1 MGHRSAPRVPGT
13 ARWTRWLAPILLVLI
28 GSGCSE
34 GAPTDAFELSGV
46 VTVLLESGD
55 TGGPVPNAEVR
66 FVSDTL
72 IVSETE
78 TDDSGRYRMR
88 VLTDHPFGQV
98 VANAPGFREEEE
110 TVYFDTQRRRVD
122 LALRRVPGDD

>member
-1 MGHRSAPRVPGT
+1 MEHRITPHRPSREPWRSRLT
-13 ARWTRWLAPILLVLI
+13 AAWLVLLA
-28 GSGCSE
+28 SGCSG
-34 GAPTDAFELSGV
+34 GAPTEGYELSGV

-55 TGGPVPNAEVR
+55 TGGPIPEAEVR

-72 IVSETE
+72 IAFETE

-98 VANAPGFREEEE
+98 SAVATGFREKEA
-110 TVYFDTQRRRVD
+110 TVYFDTPTRRVD
-122 LALRRVPGDD
+122 LALRRQPGED

>member
-1 MGHRSAPRVPGT
+1 MGHRSTPRVPGSG
-13 ARWTRWLAPILLVLI
+13 RLRGRLAPLLFGLALA
-28 GSGCSE
+28 GCSE

-46 VTVLLESGD
+46 VTVLLESGE
-55 TGGPVPNAEVR
+55 TGGPIPGAQVR

-98 VANAPGFREEEE
+98 VASAPGFRDEEA
-110 TVYFDTQRRRVD
+110 TVYFDTGQRRVD
-122 LALRRVPGDD
+122 LALRRVPGDE